1 MPSKDPKA
9 SMSLKL
15 NPNLR
20 SADGK
25 GLVRR
30 QETKNVAD
38 KVLDGNPMYTVDDY
52 GNRVINMEYVLD
64 KYVNN
69 AGSKIRFKDKP
80 TKAIFDNLNP
90 SSDNYK
96 ALVNANTC
104 SLGFIN
110 FKKAKLVS

>member
-1 MPSKDPKA
+1 
-9 SMSLKL
+9 MSLKL
-15 NPNLR
+15 NANLR

-25 GLVRR
+25 GLLRK
-30 QETKNVAD
+30 QETKNLSE
-38 KVLDGNPMYTVDDY
+38 KVDFDNPMYTIDANGY
-52 GNRVINMEYVLD
+52 RVINMEYILD

-69 AGSKIRFKDKP
+69 ADSKIRFKDKP
-80 TKAIFDNLNP
+80 SKAIFDNLNP